1 LLSTTVKHTHTM
13 TLQLGA
19 KGPLQPNT
27 TMHVSL
33 EIDYEV
39 TKSGHLGSKVVNLFG
54 HMQMRAMTLIA

>member
-1 LLSTTVKHTHTM
+1 MKHTHTM

-19 KGPLQPNT
+19 NGPLQPNT

-33 EIDYEV
+33 EIQYEV
-39 TKSGHLGSKVVNLFG
+39 TKSGHLGYKVVNLFG

>member
-1 LLSTTVKHTHTM
+1 M

-33 EIDYEV
+33 EIQYEV

>member
-1 LLSTTVKHTHTM
+1 M

-19 KGPLQPNT
+19 KGPPQPNT

-33 EIDYEV
+33 EIQYEV